1 VNSYARRAAAFA
13 ALAAALFATG
23 CTQHAPAGHE
33 PLPAVSALPSPAAH
47 APLASVAPVG
57 DVNTLAQ
64 VRVRFTDDLIPLQRL
79 ESPDE
84 TAILAHFSVEPALP
98 GRFRF
103 LTPKMI
109 GFEADR
115 AWPAATRVRVT
126 IAKGVADVHGHTLAD
141 DVSWTFQTPGIS
153 LDGLPGKYDTTPTML
168 KPTIEF
174 TSNVAL
180 DRASLEAHA
189 RIRRHGDSG
198 DGIALTVPPDTGSPS
213 RRPRQRRRPRRTRRS
228 IRPCATSATC

>member
-1 VNSYARRAAAFA
+1 M
-13 ALAAALFATG
+13 
-23 CTQHAPAGHE
+23 
-33 PLPAVSALPSPAAH
+33 SPT
-47 APLASVAPVG
+47 G

-64 VRVRFTDDLIPLQRL
+64 IRVRFSDDLIPLQRL

-84 TAILAHFSVEPALP
+84 TAILAHFSLEPALP

-103 LTPKMI
+103 LTPRMI

-126 IAKGVADVHGHTLAD
+126 IAKGLQDLHGHALAE
-141 DVSWTFQTPGIS
+141 DVAWTFQTPGVSI
-153 LDGLPGKYDTTPTML
+153 DGLPGGAYDTTPTTL
-168 KPTIEF
+168 HPTIEF
-174 TSNVAL
+174 RSNVPL

-189 RIRRHGDSG
+189 RIKRHGDSG

-213 RRPRQRRRPRRTRRS
+213 PSPRRSLRPRRTRRS
-228 IRPCATSATC
+228 IRRCAITAMRSSPPPSSQRARSTTSSSGPASCRPTATSPAIRSSPAS